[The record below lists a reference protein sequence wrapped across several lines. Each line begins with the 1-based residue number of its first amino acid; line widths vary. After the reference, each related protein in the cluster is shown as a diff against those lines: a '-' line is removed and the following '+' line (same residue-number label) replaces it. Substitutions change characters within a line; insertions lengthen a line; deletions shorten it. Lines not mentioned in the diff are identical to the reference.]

1 MKNDLKD
8 ELQEDINIARGAM
21 KEIIENNR
29 KLNRDILDDM
39 GTDNFAML
47 EEYTILQKSIL
58 DAAKLLSDIHSVQ
71 PKTLKDI
78 SNLQDEK
85 QKINLDELIDE

>member
-1 MKNDLKD
+1 MKTDLKD
-8 ELQEDINIARGAM
+8 DLQKDINIARGAM
-21 KEIIENNR
+21 REIIANNR
-29 KLNRDILDDM
+29 KLNKDILEEM
-39 GTDNFAML
+39 GQDNFAML

-58 DAAKLLSDIHSVQ
+58 DAAKLLSDIHAAQ

-85 QKINLDELIDE
+85 QKINLDELIDD

>member
-8 ELQEDINIARGAM
+8 DLESDIDLVRGAL
-21 KEIIENNR
+21 KEILANNR
-29 KLNRDILDDM
+29 KLNSDILEEM
-39 GTDNFAML
+39 GADNFAML

-58 DAAKLLSDIHSVQ
+58 DSAKLLSDIHSAR

-78 SNLQDEK
+78 DELQEEK
-85 QKINLDELIDE
+85 KKINLDDLIDE